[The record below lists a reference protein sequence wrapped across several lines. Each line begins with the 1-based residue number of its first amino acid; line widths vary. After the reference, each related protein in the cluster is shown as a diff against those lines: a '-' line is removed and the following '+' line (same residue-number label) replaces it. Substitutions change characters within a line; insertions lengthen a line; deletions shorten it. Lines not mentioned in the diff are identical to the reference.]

1 MKSLHDIAH
10 SLLRGALGIT
20 ARMPLGALYVFSDL
34 AAPVVRH
41 VARYRLRVVRDN
53 LAKCFPDM
61 AEKDRRA
68 IEKDFYRNFTDYVVE
83 TVKLL
88 HITDEEMERRMTFEG
103 LEHIDRALDSGRD
116 VLIYF
121 SHCFNWEWA
130 PSVTLRLP
138 SRAAGRSVVCAQVYR
153 PLRDRDFDSLMLRI
167 RSRFGSESFAKSQV
181 LRDLIRL
188 RREGTASVTGF
199 MSDQKP
205 SHGDPVHIIPF
216 LGRPTKVITGTETL
230 ARRLGMAVVYW
241 DITKPARGHYHV
253 NVVRLTE
260 NAADTQPFELTDK
273 YFSLLE
279 KNIRQNPSIWLWTH
293 NRWKH
298 RLTADEIAEYD
309 KTRQNNL

>member
-10 SLLRGALGIT
+10 SLLRGVLGLT
-20 ARMPLGALYVFSDL
+20 ARLPLGALYVFSDL
-34 AAPVVRH
+34 AAPVVHH

-88 HITDEEMERRMTFEG
+88 HITDKEMERRMTFEG

-138 SRAAGRSVVCAQVYR
+138 SRAAPRPVVCAQVYR
-153 PLRDRDFDSLMLRI
+153 PLRDKDFDSLMLRI

-205 SHGDPVHIIPF
+205 SHGDPTHPAVF
-216 LGRPTKVITGTETL
+216 LGRETAFISGTETL
-230 ARRLGMAVVYW
+230 ARKLDMAVIYW
-241 DITKPARGHYHV
+241 DMEKLSRGHYRITCRPV
-253 NVVRLTE
+253 SASAASEEPGEITERYVRM
-260 NAADTQPFELTDK
+260 
-273 YFSLLE
+273 LE
-279 KNIRQNPSIWLWTH
+279 TTILRRPGLWLWTH
-293 NRWKH
+293 KRWKK
-298 RLTADEIAEYD
+298 L
-309 KTRQNNL
+309 Q

>member
-10 SLLRGALGIT
+10 SLLRGVLGLT
-20 ARMPLGALYVFSDL
+20 ARLPLGALYVFSDL

-53 LAKCFPDM
+53 LAKCFPDL

-88 HITDEEMERRMTFEG
+88 HITDKEMERRMTFEG

-138 SRAAGRSVVCAQVYR
+138 SRAAGRPVVCAQVYR

-205 SHGDPVHIIPF
+205 SHGDPTHPAVF
-216 LGRPTKVITGTETL
+216 LGRETAFISGTETL
-230 ARRLGMAVVYW
+230 ARKLDMAVIYW
-241 DITKPARGHYHV
+241 DMEKLSRGHYRITCRPV
-253 NVVRLTE
+253 SASAASEEPGEITESYVRM
-260 NAADTQPFELTDK
+260 
-273 YFSLLE
+273 LE
-279 KNIRQNPSIWLWTH
+279 TTILRRPGLWLWTH
-293 NRWKH
+293 KRWKK
-298 RLTADEIAEYD
+298 L
-309 KTRQNNL
+309 L